1 MAKRRGP
8 KPSATAIIGG
18 AMVDLEHRIFKSVP
32 QVEILVEHG
41 KDQSGLAADGS
52 GLTVAFPDG
61 PVALPGPD
69 GAEGPE
75 GE

>member
-1 MAKRRGP
+1 MPKARKRGP

-32 QVEILVEHG
+32 RVEILVEQG

-52 GLTVAFPDG
+52 GLTVGFPAE
-61 PVALPGPD
+61 PVSLPRSEP
-69 GAEGPE
+69 PE